1 MTTHTKKKQSGE
13 NSDDPRRMEM
23 AKTLVDYSVD
33 GSAWVDVFFCYRACR
48 AVQLRKTNSY
58 TVGYSFC
65 YQDTA
70 WRRVESSST
79 RSQRSKART
88 PATATHA
95 AS

>member
-1 MTTHTKKKQSGE
+1 
-13 NSDDPRRMEM
+13 MEI

-33 GSAWVDVFFCYRACR
+33 GSAWVDVFFCYRASACR

-70 WRRVESSST
+70 WWRVESWST

-95 AS
+95 AG